1 MNEKANGGTPTGR
14 THGRTP
20 EARAAHGGPTTG
32 AEPGPEAETNGP
44 EPNGADPNGPNPD
57 GTQTNGADPNDTRRG
72 SQQQTT
78 TGTGPTAR
86 RGQRLGPRPLPAHLA
101 AAIWTWTSSQ
111 TAWPAWK
118 NGWLPW
124 KEPGGQAAAATAGS
138 SPAGNS
144 PAGSSRAAK
153 RESLRREIA
162 NADPGAFAAA
172 LQRETTR
179 RHLDLLRGIQ
189 AYRAHPYTRALA
201 DPPALWQE
209 GTTRLLDYGQCPEA
223 ADPNGPPL
231 LVVPSLINRAYILDL
246 KPELSLLRHLAG
258 LGFRP
263 LLVDW
268 DRPGAQERGFS
279 LTDYIAGRLER
290 ALDAACQAA
299 GRPMPA
305 VGYCMGGLLALALAE
320 RRQRDVTALA
330 LLATPWDFH
339 ADPDSNASGAGGHSQ
354 APQARVA
361 ATGAQ
366 ALEPTMQTLGVLPVD
381 ALQTLFQGLDP
392 LTGVRKFL
400 TFAHL
405 NPDSPKAETFVAL
418 EDWLNDGVP
427 LAAAVARE
435 CLYGWYGRNDTAR
448 GRWKIAG
455 RPVDPARVRQPTLCL
470 LPAQDRIV
478 PPASAA
484 ALGTAL
490 PNAEVQRPPLGH
502 IGMVVSGKAKAEA
515 WAPLTDWL
523 ARLRR

>member
-1 MNEKANGGTPTGR
+1 MTDEATGGTSQGR
-14 THGRTP
+14 TNGRSAP
-20 EARAAHGGPTTG
+20 GQNPGTTG
-32 AEPGPEAETNGP
+32 
-44 EPNGADPNGPNPD
+44 GADTEASGATGSQD
-57 GTQTNGADPNDTRRG
+57 RQRKSREQAGTQAAG
-72 SQQQTT
+72 
-78 TGTGPTAR
+78 R

-101 AAIWTWTSSQ
+101 AAIWTWTNSQ
-111 TAWPAWK
+111 AGLPAWR

-124 KEPGGQAAAATAGS
+124 KDPSAAE
-138 SPAGNS
+138 SPADQ
-144 PAGSSRAAK
+144 GSSRADR

-162 NADPGAFAAA
+162 SADPSAFAAA

-189 AYRAHPYTRALA
+189 AYRAHPYARQLA

-209 GTTRLLDYGQCPEA
+209 GTTRLLDYGQCAEA
-223 ADPNGPPL
+223 SDPNGPAL

-246 KPELSLLRHLAG
+246 KPGLSLLRHLAG

-290 ALDAACQAA
+290 ALDAACAAA
-299 GRPMPA
+299 GGGMPV

-320 RRQRDVTALA
+320 RRRRDVTALA

-339 ADPDSNASGAGGHSQ
+339 ADPEPGASGAAGHAQ

-366 ALEPTMQTLGVLPVD
+366 ALEPTMQALGYLPVD

-392 LTGVRKFL
+392 LTAVRKFL
-400 TFAHL
+400 TFARL

-455 RPVDPARVRQPTLCL
+455 RPVDPARVTQPALCL

-478 PPASAA
+478 PPASAG
-484 ALGTAL
+484 ALGAAL
-490 PNAEVQRPPLGH
+490 PNAEVQSPPLGH
-502 IGMVVSGKAKAEA
+502 IGMVVSGRAQPQA
-515 WAPLTDWL
+515 WAPLADWL
-523 ARLRR
+523 RRTVSERAA

>member
-1 MNEKANGGTPTGR
+1 MNDRATGGTSQGSTNSPGETDQGRRANG
-14 THGRTP
+14 
-20 EARAAHGGPTTG
+20 RA
-32 AEPGPEAETNGP
+32 ES
-44 EPNGADPNGPNPD
+44 DPN
-57 GTQTNGADPNDTRRG
+57 R
-72 SQQQTT
+72 T
-78 TGTGPTAR
+78 TGTDNRAHTQETPSAR

-111 TAWPAWK
+111 AALPAWK

-124 KEPGGQAAAATAGS
+124 KEPGGKAGPGTAAKAQ
-138 SPAGNS
+138 AGN
-144 PAGSSRAAK
+144 PRAGK

-162 NADPGAFAAA
+162 SADPNGFAAA

-189 AYRAHPYTRALA
+189 AYRAHPYTRALS
-201 DPPALWQE
+201 DPPAVWQE

-223 ADPNGPPL
+223 ADPNGTPL

-263 LLVDW
+263 MLVDW
-268 DRPGAQERGFS
+268 DRPGPEERGFS
-279 LTDYIAGRLER
+279 LTDYIAGRLEQ
-290 ALDAACQAA
+290 ALDAACTAA
-299 GRPMPA
+299 GRPMP
-305 VGYCMGGLLALALAE
+305 VIGYCMGGLLALALAE
-320 RRQRDVTALA
+320 RRRRDVTALA

-339 ADPDSNASGAGGHSQ
+339 ADPEPGASGAGGHAQ

-366 ALEPTMQTLGVLPVD
+366 ALEPTMQALGYLPVD

-400 TFAHL
+400 TFARL

-427 LAAAVARE
+427 LAAPVARE

-448 GRWKIAG
+448 GRWRIAG
-455 RPVDPARVRQPTLCL
+455 RPVDPGRVRQPALCL

-478 PPASAA
+478 PPASAG
-484 ALGTAL
+484 ALGAAL
-490 PNAEVQRPPLGH
+490 PNAEVQSPALGH
-502 IGMVVSGKAKAEA
+502 IGMVVSGKGKTEA
-515 WAPLTDWL
+515 WGPLADWL
-523 ARLRR
+523 TRAAG

>member
-1 MNEKANGGTPTGR
+1 LR
-14 THGRTP
+14 SR
-20 EARAAHGGPTTG
+20 
-32 AEPGPEAETNGP
+32 
-44 EPNGADPNGPNPD
+44 
-57 GTQTNGADPNDTRRG
+57 
-72 SQQQTT
+72 
-78 TGTGPTAR
+78 
-86 RGQRLGPRPLPAHLA
+86 RLGPRPLPAHLA

-111 TAWPAWK
+111 AGLPAWR

-124 KEPGGQAAAATAGS
+124 KDPRTAATAGPGG
-138 SPAGNS
+138 SPAE
-144 PAGSSRAAK
+144 K

-162 NADPGAFAAA
+162 SADPSAFAAA
-172 LQRETTR
+172 LQRQTTR
-179 RHLDLLRGIQ
+179 RQLDLLRGIQ

-201 DPPALWQE
+201 DPAALWQE

-268 DRPGAQERGFS
+268 DRPGTRERGFS

-290 ALDAACQAA
+290 ALDAAMAAA
-299 GRPMPA
+299 GGPMPVA
-305 VGYCMGGLLALALAE
+305 GYCMGGLLALALAE
-320 RRQRDVTALA
+320 RRRRDVSALA

-339 ADPDSNASGAGGHSQ
+339 ADPDGWAADAGGHGQ

-366 ALEPTMQTLGVLPVD
+366 ALEPAMQALGVLPVD

-405 NPDSPKAETFVAL
+405 NPESSRAETFVAL

-427 LAAAVARE
+427 LAAPVARE

-455 RPVDPARVRQPTLCL
+455 RPVDPARVTQPALCL

-484 ALGTAL
+484 ALGKAL
-490 PNAEVQRPPLGH
+490 ANAEVRSPALGH
-502 IGMVVSGKAKAEA
+502 IGMVVSGRARREA
-515 WAPLTDWL
+515 WAPLADWL
-523 ARLRR
+523 ARSTG

>member
-1 MNEKANGGTPTGR
+1 MNDKATGGTSQDRTNGRGTTDQGPRANGQ
-14 THGRTP
+14 
-20 EARAAHGGPTTG
+20 AQS
-32 AEPGPEAETNGP
+32 
-44 EPNGADPNGPNPD
+44 DPN
-57 GTQTNGADPNDTRRG
+57 R
-72 SQQQTT
+72 T
-78 TGTGPTAR
+78 TGTDKQTHTQTPPTAR

-111 TAWPAWK
+111 AAWPAWK

-124 KEPGGQAAAATAGS
+124 KEPGGKADAGT
-138 SPAGNS
+138 AGNS
-144 PAGSSRAAK
+144 PAAK
-153 RESLRREIA
+153 RESLRRDIA
-162 NADPGAFAAA
+162 NADPNGFTAA

-189 AYRAHPYTRALA
+189 AYRAHPYTRPLS

-209 GTTRLLDYGQCPEA
+209 GTSRLLDYGQCPEA
-223 ADPNGPPL
+223 TDPNGPPL

-290 ALDAACQAA
+290 ALDAACAAA
-299 GRPMPA
+299 GRPMP
-305 VGYCMGGLLALALAE
+305 VIGYCMGGLLALALAE
-320 RRQRDVTALA
+320 RRRRDVTALA

-339 ADPDSNASGAGGHSQ
+339 ADPEAGTSGAGAHSQ

-366 ALEPTMQTLGVLPVD
+366 ALEPTMQTLGYLPVD

-392 LTGVRKFL
+392 LTGVRKFV

-405 NPDSPKAETFVAL
+405 NPGSSKAETFVAL

-427 LAAAVARE
+427 LAAPVARE

-455 RPVDPARVRQPTLCL
+455 RAVDPARVTQPALCL

-484 ALGTAL
+484 ALGGAL
-490 PNAEVQRPPLGH
+490 PNAEVQSPALGH
-502 IGMVVSGKAKAEA
+502 IGMVVSAKATAEA
-515 WAPLTDWL
+515 WAPLVDWFNR
-523 ARLRR
+523 AAG

>member
-1 MNEKANGGTPTGR
+1 MADS
-14 THGRTP
+14 
-20 EARAAHGGPTTG
+20 GP
-32 AEPGPEAETNGP
+32 A
-44 EPNGADPNGPNPD
+44 
-57 GTQTNGADPNDTRRG
+57 Q
-72 SQQQTT
+72 
-78 TGTGPTAR
+78 
-86 RGQRLGPRPLPAHLA
+86 
-101 AAIWTWTSSQ
+101 
-111 TAWPAWK
+111 
-118 NGWLPW
+118 
-124 KEPGGQAAAATAGS
+124 
-138 SPAGNS
+138 
-144 PAGSSRAAK
+144 K
-153 RESLRREIA
+153 RENLRREIA
-162 NADPGAFAAA
+162 NADPNGFAAA

-189 AYRAHPYTRALA
+189 AYRAHPYTRALS

-223 ADPNGPPL
+223 ADPNGTPL

-290 ALDAACQAA
+290 ALDAACAAA
-299 GRPMPA
+299 GGPMPA

-320 RRQRDVTALA
+320 RRRRDVTALA

-339 ADPDSNASGAGGHSQ
+339 ADPEAGGAGAQGGRGQ

-366 ALEPTMQTLGVLPVD
+366 ALEPAMQALGYLPVD

-405 NPDSPKAETFVAL
+405 DPHSAKAETFVAL

-455 RPVDPARVRQPTLCL
+455 RAVDPARVTQPALCL

-484 ALGTAL
+484 ALGGAL
-490 PNAEVQRPPLGH
+490 PNAEVQSPALGH
-502 IGMVVSGKAKAEA
+502 IGMVVSAKAKTEA
-515 WAPLTDWL
+515 WAPLAEW
-523 ARLRR
+523 LRRSAR

>member
-1 MNEKANGGTPTGR
+1 MPWKDPAN
-14 THGRTP
+14 
-20 EARAAHGGPTTG
+20 ADPTT
-32 AEPGPEAETNGP
+32 T
-44 EPNGADPNGPNPD
+44 
-57 GTQTNGADPNDTRRG
+57 
-72 SQQQTT
+72 
-78 TGTGPTAR
+78 
-86 RGQRLGPRPLPAHLA
+86 PA
-101 AAIWTWTSSQ
+101 
-111 TAWPAWK
+111 
-118 NGWLPW
+118 
-124 KEPGGQAAAATAGS
+124 
-138 SPAGNS
+138 
-144 PAGSSRAAK
+144 AGSSRAER

-162 NADPGAFAAA
+162 SADLERFAAA

-189 AYRAHPYTRALA
+189 AYRAHPYTRALN

-223 ADPNGPPL
+223 TDPNGPPL

-246 KPELSLLRHLAG
+246 KPELSLLRHLAA

-263 LLVDW
+263 MLVDW
-268 DRPGAQERGFS
+268 DRPGPQERGFS

-290 ALDAACQAA
+290 ALDAACTAA
-299 GRPMPA
+299 GQAMPA

-320 RRQRDVTALA
+320 RRRRDVSALA

-339 ADPDSNASGAGGHSQ
+339 ADPEDHAGSAAGQ
-354 APQARVA
+354 ATQARVA

-366 ALEPTMQTLGVLPVD
+366 ALEPAMQTLGYLPVD

-400 TFAHL
+400 TFARL
-405 NPDSPKAETFVAL
+405 DPDSRRAETFVAL

-427 LAAAVARE
+427 LPAAVARE

-448 GRWKIAG
+448 GRWRIAG
-455 RPVDPARVRQPTLCL
+455 RPVDPARVTQPTLCL

-484 ALGTAL
+484 ALGAAL
-490 PNAEVQRPPLGH
+490 PNAEVQRPALGH
-502 IGMVVSGKAKAEA
+502 IGMVVSSKAKTEA
-515 WAPLTDWL
+515 WRPLADWL
-523 ARLRR
+523 GRMGA

>member
-1 MNEKANGGTPTGR
+1 MNDKAT
-14 THGRTP
+14 
-20 EARAAHGGPTTG
+20 GGP
-32 AEPGPEAETNGP
+32 
-44 EPNGADPNGPNPD
+44 PNG
-57 GTQTNGADPNDTRRG
+57 QTNGQTNGQSAPDQQPGATGRRNTDPNETTQTDSGAHAQGT
-72 SQQQTT
+72 QQTGPK
-78 TGTGPTAR
+78 TGTGTGTATR
-86 RGQRLGPRPLPAHLA
+86 PAAPCGRRLGPRPLPAHLA

-111 TAWPAWK
+111 AALPAWK

-124 KEPGGQAAAATAGS
+124 KD
-138 SPAGNS
+138 PAG
-144 PAGSSRAAK
+144 PATPGAASQGAANQGTADSGPAQK
-153 RESLRREIA
+153 RENLRREIA
-162 NADPGAFAAA
+162 NADPNGFAAA

-189 AYRAHPYTRALA
+189 AYRAHPYRRALS

-223 ADPNGPPL
+223 ADANGTPL
-231 LVVPSLINRAYILDL
+231 FVVPSLINRAYILDL
-246 KPELSLLRHLAG
+246 KPELSLLRYLAG

-290 ALDAACQAA
+290 ALDAACAAA
-299 GRPMPA
+299 GGPMPA

-320 RRQRDVTALA
+320 RRRRDVTALA

-339 ADPDSNASGAGGHSQ
+339 ADPEAGGSGSGAHSQ

-366 ALEPTMQTLGVLPVD
+366 ALEPAMQTLGYLPVD

-392 LTGVRKFL
+392 LTAVRKFL
-400 TFAHL
+400 TFARL
-405 NPDSPKAETFVAL
+405 DPDSRRAETFVAL

-427 LAAAVARE
+427 LAAAVARD

-448 GRWKIAG
+448 GQWKIAG
-455 RPVDPARVRQPTLCL
+455 RPVDPSRVTQPALCL

-484 ALGTAL
+484 ALGGAL
-490 PNAEVQRPPLGH
+490 PNAEVQSPALGH
-502 IGMVVSGKAKAEA
+502 IGMVVSGKAKTEA
-515 WAPLTDWL
+515 WAPLADWL
-523 ARLRR
+523 TRSAR

>member
-1 MNEKANGGTPTGR
+1 MNDKATGGTSQDRTNGRGPTGQGPQANG
-14 THGRTP
+14 
-20 EARAAHGGPTTG
+20 RA
-32 AEPGPEAETNGP
+32 ES
-44 EPNGADPNGPNPD
+44 DPD
-57 GTQTNGADPNDTRRG
+57 GTSSTNKQTHTQAA
-72 SQQQTT
+72 
-78 TGTGPTAR
+78 PTAR

-111 TAWPAWK
+111 AAWPAWK

-124 KEPGGQAAAATAGS
+124 KEPGGKADPASPGDQ
-138 SPAGNS
+138 PAGN
-144 PAGSSRAAK
+144 PQAAR
-153 RESLRREIA
+153 REGLRREIA
-162 NADPGAFAAA
+162 NADPNGFAAA

-189 AYRAHPYTRALA
+189 AYRAHPYTRALS
-201 DPPALWQE
+201 DPPTLWQE

-223 ADPNGPPL
+223 TDPNGTPL

-263 LLVDW
+263 MLVDW
-268 DRPGAQERGFS
+268 DRPGAAERGFS

-290 ALDAACQAA
+290 ALDAACAAA
-299 GRPMPA
+299 GRPMP
-305 VGYCMGGLLALALAE
+305 VIGYCMGGLLALALAE
-320 RRQRDVTALA
+320 RRRRDVTALV

-339 ADPDSNASGAGGHSQ
+339 ADPEAGTTAAGAHSQ

-366 ALEPTMQTLGVLPVD
+366 ALEPAMQTLGYLPVD

-400 TFAHL
+400 TFARL

-427 LAAAVARE
+427 LAAPVARE
-435 CLYGWYGRNDTAR
+435 CLYGWYGRNDTAG
-448 GRWKIAG
+448 GRWRIAG
-455 RPVDPARVRQPTLCL
+455 RPVDPGRVRQPALCL

-484 ALGTAL
+484 ALGAAL
-490 PNAEVQRPPLGH
+490 PNAEVQSPALGH

-515 WAPLTDWL
+515 WAPLVDWL
-523 ARLRR
+523 NRAAG